1 MLYTAYPPPVQAPRG
16 LIGFKKRDMAY
27 GKTPSRRNRGRARSI
42 AGTPPGVTREGRT
55 AVPKHAANYG
65 MVWPNIPSPLAA
77 VPLALQFS
85 LRVSERWSAER
96 LLENQLRQI
105 SALLG
110 HALKTVP
117 YYQGTL
123 HHHAMPPPAYMTM
136 NDLQQLPLLRRV
148 DIQDAGKA
156 LASKAVPPN
165 HGKSFEIQSSGSTG
179 RPVRVLGTGLTS
191 IYVMALTMRG
201 HLWHGRD
208 LAAKNVDVRTAR
220 ARADSKKTY
229 HWAPVPDAGES
240 VRLDVNLPINVLLEK
255 LIEEDPVY
263 LQTHPYTLK
272 GLIENSVERGIGLTK
287 LRQVRTFG
295 EALDQGTRD
304 AARTHWDVDVIDNYS
319 AMEVGTMA
327 QQCPEHEHLHVQSE
341 SVLIEV
347 LGDDDTPCAPGEVGR
362 VIVTALHNF
371 ATPLIR
377 YEIGDYA
384 EVGEACACGRG
395 LPVLKRILG
404 RERNFLVLPSGE
416 KRFPETRMI
425 LMPIAPEILQ
435 FQLLQKTLESIE
447 MRLVVS
453 SPLTKSTES
462 RIAHE
467 LNKKFGY
474 PFEYRFVYVEDI
486 PRAAN
491 GKFEEFKSE
500 VQ

>member
-1 MLYTAYPPPVQAPRG
+1 MDS
-16 LIGFKKRDMAY
+16 KNRDMAS
-27 GKTPSRRNRGRARSI
+27 GKTQDQRNRGSSQGK
-42 AGTPPGVTREGRT
+42 AGTPPRATQE
-55 AVPKHAANYG
+55 AKAAARKQAEPYG
-65 MVWPNIPSPLAA
+65 MVWPKIPPPMAA

-85 LRVSERWSAER
+85 LQVSERWSAER
-96 LLENQLRQI
+96 LRKNQLQQI

-110 HALKTVP
+110 HAVKTVP
-117 YYQGTL
+117 YYRDKL
-123 HHHAMPPPAYMTM
+123 RHHTIPPPAYMTM
-136 NDLQQLPLLRRV
+136 NDFQHLPMLRRV
-148 DIQDAGKA
+148 DVQDAGKA
-156 LASKAVPPN
+156 LASRAVPAN

-179 RPVRVLGTGLTS
+179 RPVRVLGTGLTG

-220 ARADSKKTY
+220 KITDSKKIY

-240 VRLDVNLPINVLLEK
+240 VRLDVNLPINVLLEQ
-255 LIEEDPVY
+255 LIDEDPVY

-272 GLIENSVERGIGLTK
+272 GLIENSAERGIGLTK

-295 EALDQGTRD
+295 EALDKGIRD
-304 AARTHWDVDVIDNYS
+304 AARTHWDVAVIDNYS

-425 LMPIAPEILQ
+425 LMPIAPEIRQ

-453 SPLTKSTES
+453 SPLTKTTES

-467 LNKKFGY
+467 LNEKFGY

-500 VQ
+500 VL